1 MISKTDLVILGNHK
15 GFRKE
20 TKVTEKGKSNKDVV
34 VVKSIDDIIKNFI
47 KNYLNFGNEDEVD
60 IKEDDETVVISV
72 QLNRD
77 EDVKDQKNCIEK
89 EINLN
94 V

>member
-1 MISKTDLVILGNHK
+1 M
-15 GFRKE
+15 
-20 TKVTEKGKSNKDVV
+20 TEKGKSNKDVV